1 MNPLF
6 NRQQF
11 NQTPQNN
18 TPFGNMTNMMNQ
30 FNQFRNTFRG
40 NPQQIV
46 MNMLSNG
53 QMSQQQF
60 NQLKAMADQFQ
71 KMMH

>member
-1 MNPLF
+1 MLTEF
-6 NRQQF
+6 NK
-11 NQTPQNN
+11 
-18 TPFGNMTNMMNQ
+18 
-30 FNQFRNTFRG
+30 FRNTFQG

-60 NQLKAMADQFQ
+60 NQLKAMADQFS

>member
-11 NQTPQNN
+11 SQTPQTNA
-18 TPFGNMTNMMNQ
+18 PFGNMTNMMNQ

-60 NQLKAMADQFQ
+60 NQLKNMADQFQ

>member
-6 NRQQF
+6 SQQQF

-18 TPFGNMTNMMNQ
+18 TPFGNMANMMNQ

-60 NQLKAMADQFQ
+60 NQLKNMADQFQ

>member
-1 MNPLF
+1 MA
-6 NRQQF
+6 
-11 NQTPQNN
+11 
-18 TPFGNMTNMMNQ
+18 NMMNQ

-60 NQLKAMADQFQ
+60 NQLKNMAYQFQ
-71 KMMH
+71 KKMH